1 MQRRNSLTPR
11 PSDSASSDPLD
22 ALSKPED
29 EQLFY
34 TASVHFLRKRLEEKS
49 NRLSKPQDAT
59 QSCCNLTRPVV
70 THRTNVH
77 KISRLELDKCPAK
90 ESCLRVEIPSL
101 SMNQVLPFP
110 KSNKEGFFARLKN
123 TFRKTRRPADVTV
136 QNIEESE
143 AKNISNFKFPRCSRL
158 RHPHSSCLLQI
169 TEETSNETIRTPN
182 VRVSRHSKGDL
193 LEEKKFVTHSRR

>member
-11 PSDSASSDPLD
+11 LSDSASSDPLD

-49 NRLSKPQDAT
+49 NRPSKPQDAT
-59 QSCCNLTRPVV
+59 QSCCNLTRQVA
-70 THRTNVH
+70 THRNTNVH
-77 KISRLELDKCPAK
+77 KISRLELNNCPA
-90 ESCLRVEIPSL
+90 RVEIPSL

-110 KSNKEGFFARLKN
+110 KSNKEGFFARLRN
-123 TFRKTRRPADVTV
+123 TFRKTKPPAEVTV

-143 AKNISNFKFPRCSRL
+143 TKNISNFKFPRCSRL
-158 RHPHSSCLLQI
+158 RHPQSSCLLQI
-169 TEETSNETIRTPN
+169 TEETSNENVRTPN
-182 VRVSRHSKGDL
+182 VRHSRHSKGDL